1 MTLHRRGWPQS
12 LVTQINGGARWLS
25 RFSNCITMPCAPAAR
40 WNKPT
45 GPWRF
50 IATSWD
56 WVQIRGR
63 PQITGIPGYWVDV
76 GGRAQVH
83 LMGVEGDSRFA
94 KGPGQDPAMP
104 HVAFAV
110 EDIVAARSE
119 LDRMGTT
126 YWVAEGIVG
135 PESQQVFMHDP
146 AGNMIE
152 LHQADT
158 CRCQAVTRLDN

>member
-1 MTLHRRGWPQS
+1 MAIKILELHHHAVR
-12 LVTQINGGARWLS
+12 TGGSQEQADR
-25 RFSNCITMPCAPAAR
+25 TMAFYSDVLGLGADP
-40 WNKPT
+40 
-45 GPWRF
+45 
-50 IATSWD
+50 
-56 WVQIRGR
+56 GR